1 PLAICAPVSPEK
13 YFMGQVCFFRGAA
26 PCNRAL
32 SRCGPGQSGRVRQEM
47 DTMNH
52 DDILNNRAE
61 LLQEQN
67 GDDSGSLC
75 HDELIFALQDKHHAF
90 SLGLSTVLQCLKMAE
105 HEGVVPELPEGW
117 WSRMANRYRLN

>member
-1 PLAICAPVSPEK
+1 MSDQSSANVSK
-13 YFMGQVCFFRGAA
+13 KKRDA
-26 PCNRAL
+26 RSL
-32 SRCGPGQSGRVRQEM
+32 
-47 DTMNH
+47 
-52 DDILNNRAE
+52 
-61 LLQEQN
+61 
-67 GDDSGSLC
+67 GSC

>member
-1 PLAICAPVSPEK
+1 
-13 YFMGQVCFFRGAA
+13 
-26 PCNRAL
+26 
-32 SRCGPGQSGRVRQEM
+32 
-47 DTMNH
+47 MNH

-90 SLGLSTVLQCLKMAE
+90 LGLSTVLQCLKMAE
-105 HEGVVPELPEGW
+105 HEGVVPNFPRAGGAGW
-117 WSRMANRYRLN
+117 LIDTG

>member
-1 PLAICAPVSPEK
+1 
-13 YFMGQVCFFRGAA
+13 
-26 PCNRAL
+26 
-32 SRCGPGQSGRVRQEM
+32 
-47 DTMNH
+47 MNH

-75 HDELIFALQDKHHAF
+75 HDELIFALQDKHHVL
-90 SLGLSTVLQCLKMAE
+90 SLGLSTVLQCLRMAE
-105 HEGVVPELPEGW
+105 HEGAVLELPEGW